1 MVDTALIDEE
11 QVPVL
16 NAVRKYLKNSGDIIP
31 CGVFNGLEAVHLKN
45 SHPIYQEGNI
55 SPKELR
61 SKLLYMI
68 KLILRNI
75 SKKKLNTRS
84 MFP

>member
-31 CGVFNGLEAVHLKN
+31 CGVFNGLEAVHLKIAT
-45 SHPIYQEGNI
+45 PF
-55 SPKELR
+55 
-61 SKLLYMI
+61 I
-68 KLILRNI
+68 KKGTYRRKN
-75 SKKKLNTRS
+75 
-84 MFP
+84 